1 MNKCS
6 IVKDLLPLYIEN
18 MLQEDS
24 KKFVEEHLAD
34 CPDCQ
39 KELKAMQQS
48 AKVVV
53 DADVVPL
60 KKLRKKMLEDK
71 IQTIL
76 FTMALV
82 FVIAIAAFAVLNS
95 PRFFPYDANLM
106 QITENENG
114 KLLISFDERV
124 KAYGYTKYYDEQSDV
139 EVYDISAWDSL
150 WEHYFSTKGQQNMSL
165 EVKSSDKVR
174 IFYNQNNGDSDVLI
188 YGLEMDGGVVS
199 LPRLALS
206 YYFTF
211 ALLCL
216 LMFWLMRLFIR
227 KHEDVKR
234 ALDRI
239 WPLPLAY
246 ILAHFCVKGFE
257 FRTYTLQRDFG
268 YIMLITVAI
277 YIAFLIGV
285 DKYYKKKLSRSL

>member
-6 IVKDLLPLYIEN
+6 IVKDLLPLYVEN

-48 AKVVV
+48 GKVIV

-60 KKLRKKMLEDK
+60 KKLKKKMLEDK

-76 FTMALV
+76 FTMAMV
-82 FVIAIAAFAVLNS
+82 FVIATAAFAILNS
-95 PRFFPYDANLM
+95 PRFFPYDENLM

-114 KLLISFDERV
+114 KLLISFDEQV
-124 KAYGYTKYYDEQSDV
+124 KAYGYTKYYDEQRDV
-139 EVYDISAWDSL
+139 EVYNISAWDSL
-150 WEHYFSTKGQQNMSL
+150 WDNHFSKKGQQNMSL
-165 EVKSSDKVR
+165 EVKSSDKVQ

-188 YGLEMDGGVVS
+188 YGLKMDGGVVS

-206 YYFTF
+206 FYFTF
-211 ALLCL
+211 ALLFL
-216 LMFWLMRLFIR
+216 LLLWLMRLFIR

-234 ALDRI
+234 AVDRI

-246 ILAHFCVKGFE
+246 MLAHFCVKGLE
-257 FRTYTLQRDFG
+257 FKTYSLQRDFG
-268 YIMLITVAI
+268 YIMLITVVI

-285 DKYYKKKLSRSL
+285 GKYYKKKLSRSV